1 MKKKY
6 GTRLKSYLTHDIIVA
21 VLFVLAIIC
30 GSLYALYVKD
40 NNRTIFLML
49 NNYILSDDEMIFKME
64 RFIGGIYGYIKQL
77 TLIWV
82 LGFFSFTLPLSMAAL
97 FVMVFSYAF
106 TTTCTIM
113 VYGAKGVAVALLVYG
128 LQAVII
134 LGTALYLEIINL
146 RIYTLKTTHLPNTQV
161 LNIIPI
167 IGSSCLVALLDS
179 WTAVYGH
186 ILTGVLL

>member
-146 RIYTLKTTHLPNTQV
+146 RIYILKTTHLPNTQV

-186 ILTGVLL
+186 ILTGMVL